1 MPAST
6 AVVNGIGFYCGRFG
20 PGVLGEP
27 LNQLSNL
34 AFIAGAAFAWSVWRR
49 DASRSPWELIL
60 FLSAAS
66 IGIGSLVFHGEP
78 TPATLLG
85 DLVPIQIFGLAF
97 GGYVLTRYL
106 GLSVFTSV
114 AVLACFVL
122 LRQSWMAVA
131 PRGVLGGGITHVP
144 TFLALAALGML
155 LRRRDNSVSTYVLAA
170 LLSYACALLVRSWD
184 LYLCQSFPLGVHWLW
199 HLLTAL
205 TATVLLL
212 GVARVSPNP
221 AIERTD

>member
-6 AVVNGIGFYCGRFG
+6 AVANGVGFYCGRFG
-20 PGVLGEP
+20 PGFLGEP

-49 DASRSPWELIL
+49 DASRSPWEGFL

-66 IGIGSLVFHGEP
+66 IGIGSLVFHAEP

-97 GGYVLTRYL
+97 GAYVLIRYL
-106 GLSVFTSV
+106 SLTVLASV
-114 AVLACFVL
+114 AVVACFVL
-122 LRQSWMAVA
+122 LRQSWIAVA
-131 PRGVLGGGITHVP
+131 PRGALGGGITHVP
-144 TFLALAALGML
+144 TFLALAAFGLL
-155 LRRRDNSVSTYVLAA
+155 LRRRGNSVSTYVTAA
-170 LLSYACALLVRSWD
+170 LVSYACALLVRSWD
-184 LYLCQSFPLGVHWLW
+184 LHLCQSFPLGVHWLW

-205 TATVLLL
+205 TVTVLLL

-221 AIERTD
+221 SIERTA